1 MVKAMQQEKEIFLRL
16 EYKDTILYEIQMDSI
31 KDPVTIGRGKDNLW
45 QLPVDDQSASTH
57 HARILKKRKKLL
69 LEDLKSRNGIY
80 YLGQRI
86 NGSIKLEK
94 PGVYGIGDCK
104 LIMEVRENSS
114 SSKKE
119 KEEFHRLEQLSG
131 AEKGKIYNIKQ
142 PFLWIGA
149 DRDCEIQIPDSV
161 VSRKHARIQNKPD
174 GTCWICDGTEDG
186 KPSRNGTKVNQM
198 PVTTTSTGGGRMLQD
213 GDIVSVAYVDY
224 RFWDKNVVHVRS
236 NFFIKLL
243 TVILTLAVVLG
254 GYFGVRALMQD
265 SQYFYEK
272 AKAAAAAE
280 NFELAI
286 QLLDQA
292 ADARG
297 ADDED
302 LAYARA
308 KLRAD
313 IEGDP
318 DKNIPGWRD
327 TCSRWRQIERRLENE
342 NDYSANEV
350 TIRNELV
357 AICDGKSE
365 HWDWSYNS
373 KSEMKKANT
382 VKELLLAMCWEQEN
396 FDSAEKIDAFEKE
409 RSLVNALLTAQHTY
423 PAVKKDAD
431 AYLNRLNQVIENY
444 NNMTKALDDYKSL
457 ENTAKFLAVLE
468 EYSSD
473 KQVRLIR
480 NYCAPRK
487 EIVATIAAC
496 RKELAEECEK
506 IARFEFDNLKTW
518 KMPELLVEEEKKP
531 ELDKNLKDR
540 IVELNELMKMK
551 DSVADSIKRYKETA
565 ENSYG
570 AVLSLDQSGGYP
582 YPEWLDEIFNDDNR
596 KKMLSC
602 DVLDGP
608 YLKGEMRNEK
618 SMYDKI
624 LGVTWF
630 YDFLDGCES
639 GKIPQDSDR
648 LLCKCKNFYDFAEL
662 VLKDTDHDDDE
673 AVPEKITVLKKILAS
688 ANGENKLLLFK
699 GMLEN
704 AREERVEY
712 IYKLES
718 DREDMSSTRE
728 KLIACGVILFLDGK
742 FKDES
747 CKHFKDVLNAI
758 RNINDNAEILKQ
770 GLPGNK
776 KVNQAWKEKA
786 TDNK

>member
-1 MVKAMQQEKEIFLRL
+1 MKPEKEIFLRL

-31 KDPVTIGRGKDNLW
+31 TEPVTIGRGKDNLW
-45 QLPVDDQSASTH
+45 QLPVEDQSASTH
-57 HARILKKRKKLL
+57 HARILKKRKTLL

-80 YLGQRI
+80 YLGQRV

-94 PGVYGIGDCK
+94 AGVYGIGDCK
-104 LIMEVRENSS
+104 LIMEIRENSKVS
-114 SSKKE
+114 AKK

-142 PFLWIGA
+142 SLLWIGA
-149 DRDCEIQIPDSV
+149 DRDCEIQIPDSM

-186 KPSRNGTKVNQM
+186 KPSRNGTKVNQT

-327 TCSRWRQIERRLENE
+327 TCSRWRQIERWLEE
-342 NDYSANEV
+342 NDYSANKV

-373 KSEMKKANT
+373 KSEMKKANA
-382 VKELLLAMCWEQEN
+382 VKNLLLALCGEQEI
-396 FDSAEKIDAFEKE
+396 FDSAEKIDAFEEEKD
-409 RSLVNALLTAQHTY
+409 ALLTAQHTY
-423 PAVKKDAD
+423 PAVKEDAD
-431 AYLNRLNQVIENY
+431 AYLKRLDQVIKNY
-444 NNMTKALDDYKSL
+444 DNMTKALNDYKSL
-457 ENTAKFLAVLE
+457 ENTAEFLAVLK

-473 KQVRLIR
+473 KHARLIR

-487 EIVATIAAC
+487 EIVATIEAC

-506 IARFEFDNLKTW
+506 IARFEFDKLKTW

-582 YPEWLDEIFNDDNR
+582 YPEWLNEIFNDDNR
-596 KKMLSC
+596 KKMLRC

-608 YLKGEMRNEK
+608 YLKEEMRNEE

-639 GKIPQDSDR
+639 GRIPPDSDRDR

-662 VLKDTDHDDDE
+662 VLKDTDHDAE

-688 ANGENKLLLFK
+688 AKGENKLRLFK

-704 AREERVEY
+704 ARAKRVKY
-712 IYKLES
+712 IFELKSDLENT
-718 DREDMSSTRE
+718 SSTRE

-747 CKHFKDVLNAI
+747 CKLFKDVHKAI
-758 RNINDNAEILKQ
+758 RGMNDDAEILKL
-770 GLPGNK
+770 GLPGDK
-776 KVNQAWKEKA
+776 EVNRAWKEKEKA
-786 TDNK
+786 ADNK

>member
-1 MVKAMQQEKEIFLRL
+1 MKPEKEIFLCL

-31 KDPVTIGRGKDNLW
+31 TEPVTIGRGKDNLW
-45 QLPVDDQSASTH
+45 QLPVEDQSASTH
-57 HARILKKRKKLL
+57 HARILKKRKTLL

-80 YLGQRI
+80 YLGQRV

-94 PGVYGIGDCK
+94 AGVYGIGDCK
-104 LIMEVRENSS
+104 LIMEIRENSKVS
-114 SSKKE
+114 AKK

-142 PFLWIGA
+142 SLLWIGA
-149 DRDCEIQIPDSV
+149 DRDCEIQIPDSM

-186 KPSRNGTKVNQM
+186 KPSRNGTKVNQT
-198 PVTTTSTGGGRMLQD
+198 PVTTTTTGGGRMLQD

-327 TCSRWRQIERRLENE
+327 TCSRWRQIERWLE
-342 NDYSANEV
+342 NDYSANKV

-373 KSEMKKANT
+373 KSEMKKANA
-382 VKELLLAMCWEQEN
+382 VKNLLLALCGEQEI
-396 FDSAEKIDAFEKE
+396 FDSEEKIDAFEKE
-409 RSLVNALLTAQHTY
+409 KDALLTAQHTY

-431 AYLNRLNQVIENY
+431 AYLKRLNQVIKNY
-444 NNMTKALDDYKSL
+444 DNMTKALNDYKSL
-457 ENTAKFLAVLE
+457 ENTAEFLAVLK

-473 KQVRLIR
+473 KHARLIR

-487 EIVATIAAC
+487 EIVATIEAC

-506 IARFEFDNLKTW
+506 IARFEFDKLKTW

-540 IVELNELMKMK
+540 IGELNELMKMK
-551 DSVADSIKRYKETA
+551 DSVAKSIKRYKETA
-565 ENSYG
+565 ESSYG
-570 AVLSLDQSGGYP
+570 AKLSLDQSSGGYP
-582 YPEWLDEIFNDDNR
+582 YPEWLDEIFDDKKR
-596 KKMLSC
+596 EKMLSC

-608 YLKGEMRNEK
+608 YLEGEMRNEE

-630 YDFLDGCES
+630 YDFLDRCES
-639 GKIPQDSDR
+639 GVIPPDSDR

-662 VLKDTDHDDDE
+662 VLKDTDQYDAE
-673 AVPEKITVLKKILAS
+673 AVSEKITVLKKILAS
-688 ANGENKLLLFK
+688 AKGENKLLLFK

-704 AREERVEY
+704 AREKRVEY

-718 DREDMSSTRE
+718 DLKNTSSTRE
-728 KLIACGVILFLDGK
+728 KLIARGVILFLDGK
-742 FKDES
+742 IKDESYILFKDES
-747 CKHFKDVLNAI
+747 CKLFKDVHKAI
-758 RNINDNAEILKQ
+758 RDMNDNDKILEL

-776 KVNQAWKEKA
+776 EVNRAWKEKA
-786 TDNK
+786 ANNK

>member
-1 MVKAMQQEKEIFLRL
+1 MQQEKEIFLRL
-16 EYKDTILYEIQMDSI
+16 EYKDTILYEIQMESI

-94 PGVYGIGDCK
+94 AGVYGIGDCK
-104 LIMEVRENSS
+104 LIMEIRENSS

-186 KPSRNGTKVNQM
+186 KPSRNGTKVNQT
-198 PVTTTSTGGGRMLQD
+198 PVTTTTTGGGRMLQD
-213 GDIVSVAYVDY
+213 GDIISVAYVDY

-327 TCSRWRQIERRLENE
+327 TCSRWRKIERWLEE
-342 NDYSANEV
+342 NDYPANKV

-373 KSEMKKANT
+373 KSEMKKANA
-382 VKELLLAMCWEQEN
+382 VKKLLLAMCREQKI
-396 FDSAEKIDAFEKE
+396 FDSEEKIDAFETE
-409 RSLVNALLTAQHTY
+409 RRLVNELLTAQHTY
-423 PAVKKDAD
+423 PAVKKDAG
-431 AYLNRLNQVIENY
+431 AYLDHLNQVIKNY
-444 NNMTKALDDYKSL
+444 DKMTKALNNYTSL
-457 ENTAKFLAVLE
+457 ENTTEFLAVLK

-473 KQVRLIR
+473 KHARLIR

-487 EIVATIAAC
+487 EIVATIQAC
-496 RKELAEECEK
+496 REELAEECEK
-506 IARFEFDNLKTW
+506 IARFEFDKLKTW

-551 DSVADSIKRYKETA
+551 DSVAKSIKRYKETA
-565 ENSYG
+565 VDSYG
-570 AVLSLDQSGGYP
+570 AELSLDQSSGGYP
-582 YPEWLDEIFNDDNR
+582 YPKWLNEIFNDKNR
-596 KKMLSC
+596 EKMLSC

-608 YLKGEMRNEK
+608 YLEGEMRNEE

-630 YDFLDGCES
+630 YKFLDGCES
-639 GKIPQDSDR
+639 GVIPQYSDR

-662 VLKDTDHDDDE
+662 VLKDTDDAE

-688 ANGENKLLLFK
+688 AKGENKLRLFK
-699 GMLEN
+699 SMLEN
-704 AREERVEY
+704 AREKRVEY

-718 DREDMSSTRE
+718 DLKNTTSTRE

-742 FKDES
+742 FKDKS
-747 CKHFKDVLNAI
+747 CKHFKDVHKAI
-758 RNINDNAEILKQ
+758 RDMNDNAEILKL
-770 GLPGNK
+770 GLPGHK
-776 KVNQAWKEKA
+776 KVNMAWKEKA
-786 TDNK
+786 ANNK

>member
-1 MVKAMQQEKEIFLRL
+1 MKPEKEIFLRL

-31 KDPVTIGRGKDNLW
+31 TEPVTIGRGKDNLW
-45 QLPVDDQSASTH
+45 QLPVEDQSASTH
-57 HARILKKRKKLL
+57 HARILKKRKTLL

-80 YLGQRI
+80 YLGQRV

-94 PGVYGIGDCK
+94 AGVYGIGDCK
-104 LIMEVRENSS
+104 LIMEIRENSKVS
-114 SSKKE
+114 AKK

-142 PFLWIGA
+142 SLLWIGA

-327 TCSRWRQIERRLENE
+327 TCSRWRQIERWLE
-342 NDYSANEV
+342 NDYPANEV

-373 KSEMKKANT
+373 KSEMKKANA
-382 VKELLLAMCWEQEN
+382 VKKLLLALCREQEI
-396 FDSAEKIDAFEKE
+396 FDSEEKIDAFETE
-409 RSLVNALLTAQHTY
+409 RKLVKALLNAQHTY
-423 PAVKKDAD
+423 PAVKKDAG
-431 AYLNRLNQVIENY
+431 AYLDHLDQVIKNY
-444 NNMTKALDDYKSL
+444 GNMTKALNNYTSL
-457 ENTAKFLAVLE
+457 ENTEEFLAVLE
-468 EYSSD
+468 EYSS
-473 KQVRLIR
+473 KKHARLIR

-487 EIVATIAAC
+487 EIVETIQAC

-506 IARFEFDNLKTW
+506 IARFEFDKLKTW

-582 YPEWLDEIFNDDNR
+582 YPEWLDVIFDAENR
-596 KKMLSC
+596 KNMLRC

-608 YLKGEMRNEK
+608 YLKEEMRNEK

-624 LGVTWF
+624 LGVAWF
-630 YDFLDGCES
+630 YNFLES
-639 GKIPQDSDR
+639 YGSGVILPDSDR
-648 LLCKCKNFYDFAEL
+648 LLCKSKKFYDFAEL
-662 VLKDTDHDDDE
+662 VLKDTDDAE

-688 ANGENKLLLFK
+688 AKGENKLRLFK
-699 GMLEN
+699 SMLEN
-704 AREERVEY
+704 AREKRVEY
-712 IYKLES
+712 IYKLVS
-718 DREDMSSTRE
+718 DLKNMSSTRE

-747 CKHFKDVLNAI
+747 CELFKKVHKAI
-758 RNINDNAEILKQ
+758 RDMNDNDEILKL

-776 KVNQAWKEKA
+776 EVNRAWKEKEKA
-786 TDNK
+786 ADNK